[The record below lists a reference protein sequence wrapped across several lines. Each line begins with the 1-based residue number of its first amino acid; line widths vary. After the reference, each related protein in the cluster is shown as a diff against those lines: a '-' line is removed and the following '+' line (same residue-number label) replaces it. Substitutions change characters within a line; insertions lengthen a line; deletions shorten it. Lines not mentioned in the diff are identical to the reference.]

1 MACQTCDMIRG
12 LLMAQGLSNDVAA
25 PIAALAAPVEA
36 IVVKKAKRKVSKYS
50 KQFGKEMK
58 KLIAKHPRSGVTK
71 LMKRAHT
78 ATRKALK

>member
-1 MACQTCDMIRG
+1 MMLTVDEYMALRQLITSERESEGSQLAVDG
-12 LLMAQGLSNDVAA
+12 PVSA
-25 PIAALAAPVEA
+25 P
-36 IVVKKAKRKVSKYS
+36 KKKRKVSKYS

-58 KLIAKHPRSGVTK
+58 ALIKKHPRSKVTV